1 MALRRVTGAILASL
15 VVLTPASVAAD
26 SGSDSEL
33 VNGAAAIAA
42 VIAITAVFATLENRR
57 PLESTSLQWE
67 YRPPTVESRGISG
80 RSKNYVLSFRPY
92 PGIEFSL
99 TRERGT
105 TAMLRFA
112 LGTKLHTPGAL
123 GWTPRRTGKGDRS
136 IGHLAP
142 SPFHR

>member
-26 SGSDSEL
+26 SGGDSEL
-33 VNGAAAIAA
+33 VNGAVAIAA

-80 RSKNYVLSFRPY
+80 RSYALSFRPY

-105 TAMLRFA
+105 TVMLRFA
-112 LGTKLHTPGAL
+112 LGTKLHTPGA
-123 GWTPRRTGKGDRS
+123 PRLD
-136 IGHLAP
+136 P
-142 SPFHR
+142 SPHR